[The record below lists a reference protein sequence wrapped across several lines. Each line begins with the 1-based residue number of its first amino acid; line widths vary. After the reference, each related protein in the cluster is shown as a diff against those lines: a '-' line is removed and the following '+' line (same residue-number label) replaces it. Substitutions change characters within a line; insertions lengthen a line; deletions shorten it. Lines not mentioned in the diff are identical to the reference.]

1 MRVLIYGAGVIG
13 RIYAARLHEAG
24 HDVVVFAR
32 DATLET
38 LARDGIVL
46 VKDAKTYQ
54 AQVKV
59 TGLVGPDD
67 HFDVVLV
74 TVRRDQLDEA
84 LPAVAALPADSV
96 VLMQNNPSGAA
107 GVGGAV
113 SPDRLLFGF
122 PGIGGYRRDDGAVE
136 YIEIAQQ
143 PTTLGRSDGREKP
156 VEELLKSAGFAVKTT
171 DDMDAWLQTHAVF
184 IAAAG
189 ASIMACGGDAA
200 ALAADR
206 DLVAVMVK
214 AVGEG
219 FRALAAKGV
228 AVQPMA
234 LKTIF
239 TIVPAMF
246 AVPYWQ
252 GQLRGPVGTMS
263 LAPHFKATRDTEL
276 VGLCRDVRE
285 LIAGTVPTP
294 HLDALLA
301 KRGSGT

>member
-13 RIYAARLHEAG
+13 QVYAGRLHKAG

-32 DATLET
+32 NPTLES
-38 LARDGIVL
+38 LARAGIVL
-46 VKDAKTYQ
+46 VRGAETYQ
-54 AQVKV
+54 AKVEV
-59 TGLVGPDD
+59 TGHIGSDD

-84 LPAVAALPADSV
+84 LPAVAALPADRV

-107 GVGGAV
+107 GIGDAVGR
-113 SPDRLLFGF
+113 DRVLFGF
-122 PGIGGYRRDDGAVE
+122 PGVGGYRRDDGVIE

-143 PTTLGRSDGREKP
+143 PTTLGRSKGREKP
-156 VEELLKSAGFAVKTT
+156 VEELLKSAGFAVKST
-171 DDMDAWLQTHAVF
+171 DDMDAWLKTHAVF

-189 ASIMACGGDAA
+189 ASIEACGGDAA

-206 DLVAVMVK
+206 DRVAAMVK

-228 AVQPMA
+228 AVQPLA
-234 LKTIF
+234 LKAIF

-252 GQLRGPVGTMS
+252 GQLRGPVGMLS

-276 VGLCRDVRE
+276 VGLCRDVRA

-294 HLDALLA
+294 HLDELLA
-301 KRGSGT
+301 GAQT